1 MITFFFI
8 SVENSLSSIN
18 YYTTWKERKKLQK
31 KTNQSGLDH
40 FKLLN
45 ELQMTPSRANPI
57 WFQDIAKAYLITSL
71 FFFLIFGKLK
81 QRSSLIVFIN
91 NLILI
96 IEIIIIIIIII

>member
-1 MITFFFI
+1 M
-8 SVENSLSSIN
+8 
-18 YYTTWKERKKLQK
+18 ERKKEMTE

-71 FFFLIFGKLK
+71 FFLIFGKLK
-81 QRSSLIVFIN
+81 QRSSNV
-91 NLILI
+91 
-96 IEIIIIIIIII
+96 IECL

>member
-18 YYTTWKERKKLQK
+18 YYTTWKERKKCQK

-71 FFFLIFGKLK
+71 FF
-81 QRSSLIVFIN
+81 
-91 NLILI
+91 
-96 IEIIIIIIIII
+96 

>member
-1 MITFFFI
+1 M
-8 SVENSLSSIN
+8 
-18 YYTTWKERKKLQK
+18 ERKKEMTE

-71 FFFLIFGKLK
+71 FF
-81 QRSSLIVFIN
+81 
-91 NLILI
+91 
-96 IEIIIIIIIII
+96 